1 MRKTMLILL
10 WALLLLTAAGCA
22 ANSAQPAPEPEPS
35 AVPSPTAAPN
45 PTEPPAVY
53 LDGFYCSR
61 AATFLPLSGRNV
73 TASELR
79 SALEQLPDVRRV
91 ELRDVRFTPEE
102 RSALRGA
109 FPGVVFQWPV
119 EVLGG
124 EFLSTDLTIS
134 FAGREDLP
142 GDAPERIREAAGEF
156 YDLRT
161 VDLTGCGLDDETLH
175 ALDLDLGETDVRW
188 TVEVYGVPVSTTDR
202 EIDLSGKNLKPDK
215 AAALEEVLPLFSRL
229 EKVVMCEC
237 GISDKD
243 MDALNQKYEDIRF
256 VWMVDIQWAAIRTDA
271 DFFTPYRAS
280 GVKQTHR
287 RAGLANLWYC
297 TDLVALDIG
306 HSKTRNMDFLSVMPH
321 LKYLIV
327 VENYLTDCS
336 LIGELK
342 ELKWLEMFQCPVK
355 DISGLVGCTALEDL
369 NICYITAPG
378 DNVYETLRQMT
389 WLKRLWC
396 SGTRMSRDQLASL
409 KEELP
414 DCEIWCRR
422 GDEST
427 GSTWRYSES
436 YYEMRD
442 AFHMY
447 YMDIEGNAVRRLD
460 EEGLAKV
467 HKRFWKY

>member
-1 MRKTMLILL
+1 MRKTILIIL
-10 WALLLLTAAGCA
+10 AALLLTAAGCA
-22 ANSAQPAPEPEPS
+22 AETAEPAPEPEAS
-35 AVPSPTAAPN
+35 AAPTPGPN

-61 AATFLPLSGRNV
+61 AANYLPLSGRNV
-73 TASELR
+73 TAPELR
-79 SALEQLPDVRRV
+79 AALEQLPDVRRV
-91 ELRDVRFTPEE
+91 ELRDVRFTQEE
-102 RSALRGA
+102 RAGLREA
-109 FPGVVFQWPV
+109 FPDVVFQWPV
-119 EVLGG
+119 EVLGD

-134 FAGREDLP
+134 FAGREDLD
-142 GDAPERIREAAGEF
+142 GESLTQIREAAGEF

-175 ALDLDLGETDVRW
+175 QLDLDMDGTDVRW
-188 TVEVYGVPVSTTDR
+188 SFELYGVTVCSTDR
-202 EIDLSGKNLKPDK
+202 EIDLSGKNMKKDK
-215 AAALEEVLPLFSRL
+215 GAAVEEALPLFPHL
-229 EKVVMCEC
+229 EKVVMCDC
-237 GISDKD
+237 GISDAD
-243 MDALNQKYEDIRF
+243 MDALNKKYEDTRF
-256 VWMVDIQWAAIRTDA
+256 VWMVDVQWAAIRTDA
-271 DFFTPYRAS
+271 DYFTPYRAS

-287 RAGLANLWYC
+287 RAGLSNLWYC

-306 HSKTRNMDFLSVMPH
+306 HSKTRDIGFISVMPH

-342 ELKWLEMFQCPVK
+342 ELTWLEMFQCSVR
-355 DISGLVGCTALEDL
+355 DISGLAGCTALEDL

-396 SGTRMSRDQLASL
+396 SGTRMSRAQLASL

-414 DCEIWCRR
+414 DCEIWCLR

-447 YMDIEGNAVRRLD
+447 YMDIQGNAVRRLD
-460 EEGLAKV
+460 EEGLARM
-467 HKRFWKY
+467 HKRYWKY